1 MSYRADKLVI
11 DKWTDRQ
18 THRRRQRQYH
28 RRPKLASGKKA
39 RFLVFHLAG
48 DAKVFYHGLSQQEKA
63 DYDTLKQKLQ
73 ENFLPTASDI
83 QAAKLAFY
91 TRKQGPYES
100 LRDFVHQAEIAARQ
114 LGLMPADQVNAII
127 SNCRPAIR
135 CLVRAQTFVSLKELS
150 KFPLT
155 QEDFEEELHHPTLQ
169 AIMDK
174 LDTFQ
179 HTQERP
185 QTVKFA
191 VAVTDVPQQRDY
203 HQSRHHNREYPQ
215 QRQRSRSRPKYNP
228 NDENACCK
236 CGIINCKGDYRC
248 YARDKVCYRCD
259 RKGHIKPLY
268 KSKFVGK
275 K

>member
-1 MSYRADKLVI
+1 MAGGAEPTNDVVIHGHNKRYQARQREHLPDDHIVDNMATQLDIAALQRQIKDMAMGIEKYTGHSASVPINDWLEDFKLLAV
-11 DKWTDRQ
+11 DQGRQ
-18 THRRRQRQYH
+18 TNEEKAHF
-28 RRPKLASGKKA
+28 LA
-39 RFLVFHLAG
+39 FHLAM
-48 DAKVFYHGLSQQEKA
+48 DTKVFYHGLSQQKA

-73 ENFLPTASDI
+73 AKFLPTASDI

-114 LGLMPADQVNAII
+114 LGLTPADQVNAVI

-135 CLVRAQTFVSLKELS
+135 RLLRAQTFASLKELS
-150 KFPLT
+150 KSPLT

-179 HTQERP
+179 QTQERP

-191 VAVTDVPQQRDY
+191 VTATDVPQQRDY
-203 HQSRHHNREYPQ
+203 RQSRHHNRE
-215 QRQRSRSRPKYNP
+215 
-228 NDENACCK
+228 
-236 CGIINCKGDYRC
+236 
-248 YARDKVCYRCD
+248 
-259 RKGHIKPLY
+259 
-268 KSKFVGK
+268 
-275 K
+275 